1 MQTQI
6 AFRHMESSEAIK
18 EYVHRKLQRLSRF
31 NEFLFDASITLSM
44 DHHRAVAEFVFAVKG
59 DTLKCSEESEDMYA
73 SIDRGLD
80 TAERMIRRYR
90 DQKRERGKKP
100 EPSEGLE

>member
-6 AFRHMESSEAIK
+6 AFRHMDSSEAIK

-31 NEFLFDASITLSM
+31 GDILMDTSVTLSM
-44 DHHRAVAEFVFAVKG
+44 DHHRAVAEFVFTVKG

-80 TAERMIRRYR
+80 TAERVIRRHR
-90 DQKRERGKKP
+90 DQLRERKKP
-100 EPSEGLE
+100 AVE